1 MLAAGPLRTGRGPPS
16 RAFGCYAR
24 RWARLGASRG
34 RQAGGRAIQD
44 RPRAAL
50 SGVRCIDTRL

>member
-50 SGVRCIDTRL
+50 SGVRCI